1 MCYDIQEV
9 KPMDEEILENEEQS
23 GYTPRPKWQVW
34 CAWIALG
41 VFVAFLVMYYCNVFR
56 GGV

>member
-1 MCYDIQEV
+1 MCYNGSEV
-9 KPMDEEILENEEQS
+9 STMDEEILENEEQS

-34 CAWIALG
+34 GAWIALA
-41 VFVAFLVMYYCNVFR
+41 VFVAFLIMYYTNVFR

>member
-1 MCYDIQEV
+1 
-9 KPMDEEILENEEQS
+9 MDEEILENEEQS

-34 CAWIALG
+34 GAWIALA
-41 VFVAFLVMYYCNVFR
+41 VFVAFLIMYYTNVFR